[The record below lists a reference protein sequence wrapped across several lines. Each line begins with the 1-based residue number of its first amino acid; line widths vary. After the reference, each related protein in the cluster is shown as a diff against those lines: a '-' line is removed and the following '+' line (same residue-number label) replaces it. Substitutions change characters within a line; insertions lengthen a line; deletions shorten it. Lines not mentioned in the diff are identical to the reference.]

1 MWKLCRCFYRWL
13 AGGTFP
19 PSSFK
24 RICSTFS
31 ISRFDVTHVNWV
43 MEFTYRINLFAQIAV
58 YIVSV
63 TIDRYRR
70 LYFLFVAFWKSKIC
84 QRNVVSNTEVMCDIF
99 STTIVMLVFEMV
111 LDCGAEIS
119 VPNAV
124 TK

>member
-1 MWKLCRCFYRWL
+1 
-13 AGGTFP
+13 
-19 PSSFK
+19 
-24 RICSTFS
+24 
-31 ISRFDVTHVNWV
+31 